1 MQLEINNTRLG
12 NNFHKPLFQELSFM
26 NIPRFLIFV
35 FLGFAPFFAQAELV
49 EIKLSDGYSIQGEVL
64 QKKREIYYVDLGYG
78 IIEIPEASVLQIVN
92 AAGEKQI
99 TELNTGTLFM
109 ETEEKKTQS
118 VAELVSQLGEG
129 VVLIETST
137 GLGSGFF
144 IHEDGYLITNEHVI
158 AGEHEI
164 KVTVFEDRESEGN
177 ELARTLYEEVE
188 IVSVSQEW
196 DLALIKILNS
206 DKLFKPL
213 PMGIGSKLKQGERVF
228 AVGSPLGFERSVS
241 EGIVS
246 LKNRVMQGRLFIQT
260 TAEINPGNSG
270 GPLLNLYGEVVGV
283 NNLKIVAFGAEG
295 LGFSIPAEMVKLFIE
310 NRDAFAFDPRNPN
323 NGFRY
328 NKPPNTSHTIDEDE

>member
-1 MQLEINNTRLG
+1 MRLYLLLVLSGACCFSSVSHADLVVLEL
-12 NNFHKPLFQELSFM
+12 
-26 NIPRFLIFV
+26 
-35 FLGFAPFFAQAELV
+35 A
-49 EIKLSDGYSIQGEVL
+49 DGYSVKGEIL
-64 QKKREIYYVDLGYG
+64 QQKRNAYYVDLGYSIVQIPKDAVLSVVTVTG
-78 IIEIPEASVLQIVN
+78 EIPAISQLES
-92 AAGEKQI
+92 
-99 TELNTGTLFM
+99 GTLFS
-109 ETEEKKTQS
+109 ESNDKRPQTVS
-118 VAELVSQLGEG
+118 ELVSEFGEG

-144 IHEDGYLITNEHVI
+144 IHGDGYLITNEHVI
-158 AGEHEI
+158 TGDTEI
-164 KVTVFEDRESEGN
+164 KVTVFEEARSEGK
-177 ELARTLYEEVE
+177 ELLRTLYEDVE
-188 IVSVSQEW
+188 IISVSSEW
-196 DLALIKILNS
+196 DLALLKIKGS
-206 DKLFKPL
+206 DKSFKSL
-213 PMGIGSKLKQGERVF
+213 PIGSGADLDQGQRVF

-246 LKNRVMQGRLFIQT
+246 LKNRVMQGRLLIQT

-328 NKPPNTSHTIDEDE
+328 NKPPSASLDLNDNQ

>member
-1 MQLEINNTRLG
+1 MSRLSALLIALL
-12 NNFHKPLFQELSFM
+12 LFAVT
-26 NIPRFLIFV
+26 N
-35 FLGFAPFFAQAELV
+35 AQAGLVVIELA
-49 EIKLSDGYSIQGEVL
+49 EGYSIKGEIL
-64 QKKREIYYVDLGYG
+64 QKKRDTYYVDLGYD
-78 IIEIPEASVLQIVN
+78 ILQIPESSVLQVIDVN
-92 AAGEKQI
+92 SDTEI
-99 TELNTGTLFM
+99 TEINSGSLFI
-109 ETEEKKTQS
+109 ENGISTTKS
-118 VAELVSQLGEG
+118 VSDLVSEFGEG

-158 AGEHEI
+158 NGEHEI
-164 KVTVFEDRESEGN
+164 KVTVFEEGESGGK
-177 ELARTLYEEVE
+177 ELQRTLYEDVE

-196 DLALIKILNS
+196 DLALIKIKNG
-206 DKLFKPL
+206 DKTFKAL
-213 PMGIGSKLKQGERVF
+213 PMGAGGNLEQGQRVF

-246 LKNRVMQGRLFIQT
+246 LKNRVMAGRLLIQT

-295 LGFSIPAEMVKLFIE
+295 LGFAIPAEFVKLFIQ

-328 NKPPNTSHTIDEDE
+328 NQPPTASATSNEEK

>member
-1 MQLEINNTRLG
+1 MRHSLLVIVTA
-12 NNFHKPLFQELSFM
+12 
-26 NIPRFLIFV
+26 V
-35 FLGFAPFFAQAELV
+35 FCFSSISQAELV
-49 EIKLSDGYSIQGEVL
+49 ILELADGYSIKGEIL
-64 QKKREIYYVDLGYG
+64 QQKRNAYYVDLGYSIVQIPEDAVLSVVTVTG
-78 IIEIPEASVLQIVN
+78 EIPAMSQLES
-92 AAGEKQI
+92 
-99 TELNTGTLFM
+99 GTLFS
-109 ETEEKKTQS
+109 ESNDRRPQTVS
-118 VAELVSQLGEG
+118 ELVSEFGEG

-144 IHEDGYLITNEHVI
+144 IHGDGYLITNEHVI
-158 AGEHEI
+158 SGDTEI
-164 KVTVFEDRESEGN
+164 KVTVFEEAKSEGK
-177 ELARTLYEEVE
+177 ELQRSLYEDVE
-188 IVSVSQEW
+188 IISVSSEW
-196 DLALIKILNS
+196 DLALLKIKNS
-206 DKLFKPL
+206 DKSFKAL
-213 PMGIGSKLKQGERVF
+213 PIGSGGELDQGQRVF

-246 LKNRVMQGRLFIQT
+246 LKNRVMKGRLLIQT

-328 NKPPNTSHTIDEDE
+328 NKPPNASLDLNDDQ

>member
-1 MQLEINNTRLG
+1 MKQALLFILTSICLSSIQLRAEIVII
-12 NNFHKPLFQELSFM
+12 ELT
-26 NIPRFLIFV
+26 
-35 FLGFAPFFAQAELV
+35 
-49 EIKLSDGYSIQGEVL
+49 DGYSIKGEVL
-64 QKKREIYYVDLGYG
+64 QKKRDSYYVDLGYS
-78 IIEIPEASVLQIVN
+78 IVQIPESAVISVVTVN
-92 AAGEKQI
+92 GEAPDIELEANTLFSENSGKRPQSV
-99 TELNTGTLFM
+99 TELVG
-109 ETEEKKTQS
+109 QY
-118 VAELVSQLGEG
+118 GEG

-158 AGEHEI
+158 NGEHEI
-164 KVTVFEDRESEGN
+164 KVTVFEDRESEGK
-177 ELARTLYEEVE
+177 ELQRTLYENVE
-188 IVSVSQEW
+188 IVSVSPEW
-196 DLALIKILNS
+196 DLALIKIHNTE
-206 DKLFKPL
+206 KTFKAL
-213 PMGIGSKLKQGERVF
+213 PMGSGGDLQQGERVF

-246 LKNRVMQGRLFIQT
+246 LKNRVMQGRLLIQT

-295 LGFSIPAEMVKLFIE
+295 LGFSIPSEMVKLFIQ

-328 NKPPNTSHTIDEDE
+328 NKPPNATVPTDDNN

>member
-1 MQLEINNTRLG
+1 MHRLTTLLLASLLA
-12 NNFHKPLFQELSFM
+12 PLT
-26 NIPRFLIFV
+26 I
-35 FLGFAPFFAQAELV
+35 AQAELV
-49 EIKLSDGYSIQGEVL
+49 LLELTEGYSVKGEIL
-64 QKKREIYYVDLGYG
+64 QKKRDIYYVDLGYD
-78 IIEIPEASVLQIVN
+78 IVQIPESSVLQVIDVT
-92 AAGEKQI
+92 GETEI
-99 TELNTGTLFM
+99 TEMNSGSLFIENGINT
-109 ETEEKKTQS
+109 TQT
-118 VAELVSQLGEG
+118 VTELVSEYGEG

-158 AGEHEI
+158 SGETEI
-164 KVTVFEDRESEGN
+164 KVTVFEEGDSDGN
-177 ELARTLYEEVE
+177 ELQRSLYEDVE
-188 IVSVSQEW
+188 IISVSQEW
-196 DLALIKILNS
+196 DLALIKIQNS
-206 DKLFKPL
+206 DKSFKAL
-213 PMGIGSKLKQGERVF
+213 PIGSGGELEQGQRVF

-246 LKNRVMQGRLFIQT
+246 LKNRVLQGRLLIQT

-295 LGFSIPAEMVKLFIE
+295 LGFAIPAEMVKLFID

-328 NKPPNTSHTIDEDE
+328 NKPPNASATLDDEN

>member
-1 MQLEINNTRLG
+1 MRLILLLT
-12 NNFHKPLFQELSFM
+12 FIL
-26 NIPRFLIFV
+26 
-35 FLGFAPFFAQAELV
+35 FLGATSISRAELV
-49 EIKLSDGYSIQGEVL
+49 IIELADGYSVKGEIL
-64 QKKREIYYVDLGYG
+64 QKKRSAYYVDLGYS
-78 IIEIPEASVLQIVN
+78 IVQIPENAVLSVFTVT
-92 AAGEKQI
+92 GEEPM
-99 TELNTGTLFM
+99 TALESGTLFS
-109 ETEEKKTQS
+109 ETSTRRPQTVS
-118 VAELVSQLGEG
+118 ELVSEFGEG

-158 AGEHEI
+158 SGDTEL
-164 KVTVFEDRESEGN
+164 KVTVFEEGESEGR
-177 ELARTLYEEVE
+177 ELQRSLYEDVE
-188 IVSVSQEW
+188 IISVSSEW
-196 DLALIKILNS
+196 DLALIKIQNS
-206 DKLFKPL
+206 EKRFKAL
-213 PMGIGSKLKQGERVF
+213 PIGSGGDLDQGQRVF

-246 LKNRVMQGRLFIQT
+246 LKNRVMQGRLLIQT

-328 NKPPNTSHTIDEDE
+328 NPPPNASLNLDDEQ

>member
-1 MQLEINNTRLG
+1 M
-12 NNFHKPLFQELSFM
+12 
-26 NIPRFLIFV
+26 
-35 FLGFAPFFAQAELV
+35 
-49 EIKLSDGYSIQGEVL
+49 DGYSIKGEVL
-64 QKKREIYYVDLGYG
+64 QKKRDTYFVDLGYSIVQIPESAVISVVTVTG
-78 IIEIPEASVLQIVN
+78 EGSIIELEADTLFSENSGKRPQSV
-92 AAGEKQI
+92 
-99 TELNTGTLFM
+99 TELVG
-109 ETEEKKTQS
+109 QY
-118 VAELVSQLGEG
+118 GEG

-158 AGEHEI
+158 NGEHEI
-164 KVTVFEDRESEGN
+164 KVTVFEDRESEGK
-177 ELARTLYEEVE
+177 ELQRTLYENVE
-188 IVSVSQEW
+188 IVSVSPEW
-196 DLALIKILNS
+196 DLALIKIHNTE
-206 DKLFKPL
+206 KTFKAL
-213 PMGIGSKLKQGERVF
+213 PMGSGGDLEQGQRVF

-246 LKNRVMQGRLFIQT
+246 LKNRVMQGRLLIQT

-295 LGFSIPAEMVKLFIE
+295 LGFSIPSEMVKLFIQ

-328 NKPPNTSHTIDEDE
+328 NKPPITVPTDDNN

>member
-1 MQLEINNTRLG
+1 MMGIKMKTSFALTLLIAALVTPIHADIVVIELMDGFSIKGEI
-12 NNFHKPLFQELSFM
+12 
-26 NIPRFLIFV
+26 
-35 FLGFAPFFAQAELV
+35 
-49 EIKLSDGYSIQGEVL
+49 L
-64 QKKREIYYVDLGYG
+64 QKKRDTYYVDLGYG
-78 IIEIPEASVLQIVN
+78 IIEIPESSVVQVTDLSDDPNITEMNTGRLFLEN
-92 AAGEKQI
+92 AASA
-99 TELNTGTLFM
+99 
-109 ETEEKKTQS
+109 TQS
-118 VAELVSQLGEG
+118 VSELIAELGEG

-137 GLGSGFF
+137 GIGSGFF

-158 AGEHEI
+158 AGDHEI
-164 KVTVFEDRESEGN
+164 KVTVFEDRESEGK
-177 ELARTLYEEVE
+177 ELQRTLYEDVE
-188 IVSVSQEW
+188 IVSVSPEW

-206 DKLFKPL
+206 EKDFKVL
-213 PMGIGSKLKQGERVF
+213 PIGSGGDLEDGEHVF

-246 LKNRVMQGRLFIQT
+246 LKNRVLQGRLFIQT

-295 LGFSIPAEMVKLFIE
+295 LGFAIPAEMVKLFIE

-328 NKPPNTSHTIDEDE
+328 NKPPNAVIGSGPDE